1 MFRAALQM
9 LGIDHFKYSSKVT
22 RFEHWANEQ
31 LQKRET
37 EHVNGL
43 FFSFT
48 LSNQSTPSNLLTVTN
63 CLPQAHLQN
72 SSWTKKK
79 PKHQLILAIH
89 GYEGR
94 FRPTQN
100 EKNQQFKTKIKESAL
115 ITKLLQKG
123 LNLKEENKMLRV
135 T

>member
-37 EHVNGL
+37 KHVNGL
-43 FFSFT
+43 FFSFM
-48 LSNQSTPSNLLTVTN
+48 LSNRSTPSNLLTVTN
-63 CLPQAHLQN
+63 CLPQAHLKN

-79 PKHQLILAIH
+79 TKTPLQLILAIH

-100 EKNQQFKTKIKESAL
+100 EKNQQLKTKIKDSAL
-115 ITKLLQKG
+115 ITKLLQKY
-123 LNLKEENKMLRV
+123 LCSPLRV
-135 T
+135 

>member
-31 LQKRET
+31 LQKGET

-63 CLPQAHLQN
+63 CLPQAHL
-72 SSWTKKK
+72 
-79 PKHQLILAIH
+79 
-89 GYEGR
+89 
-94 FRPTQN
+94 
-100 EKNQQFKTKIKESAL
+100 
-115 ITKLLQKG
+115 
-123 LNLKEENKMLRV
+123 LKF
-135 T
+135 